1 MSSGDLG
8 APPPGT
14 IGAETEHPRDLLA
27 SYALGLLDGEEQ
39 RQVEEH
45 VRGCPSCTAEVQEV
59 RAALD
64 ALPLAASP
72 VAPPPAARDALMKRV
87 SVTVRGAP
95 GAQPNALGAPSPGSG
110 GWTGAWGGVAWG
122 GVAGWAMA
130 VACAALAIA
139 STWQLVQTRTEVAA
153 LRQDRAALE
162 SRLQAQVDALRQL
175 DPQAT
180 RATPLR
186 GQAPAPGIQGV
197 VVYQPNSPTALAVL
211 EHLPPLDAGKTYQ
224 LWLIQGSTPV
234 SAGTF
239 SADSG
244 GTGTLVIRAPNNIG
258 AYSGFGLTA
267 EPIPGVASPTGAIL
281 ATGAL

>member
-14 IGAETEHPRDLLA
+14 IGAEPEHPRDLLA

-39 RQVEEH
+39 SRVEEH

-72 VAPPPAARDALMKRV
+72 VAPPPAARDALMTRV
-87 SVTVRGAP
+87 SATVRRAP
-95 GAQPNALGAPSPGSG
+95 SVQPGALGAPSPGSG
-110 GWTGAWGGVAWG
+110 GWTGMRGGI
-122 GVAGWAMA
+122 AGWATA

-139 STWQLVQTRTEVAA
+139 STWQLVRTRAEVGA

-180 RATPLR
+180 RATTLR
-186 GQAPAPGIQGV
+186 GQAPAAGIQGV

-239 SADSG
+239 DADSA

-258 AYSGFGLTA
+258 TYSGLGLTA